1 MPAPPPESEPAMI
14 NTRPFIPGSSRQAL
28 FRGPHRGFNVFGA
41 LRDGE
46 DRGADVVDDAGQQ
59 AFVFA
64 LRHDADDRL
73 GAGIADHEPA
83 LFAEP
88 RLGGGDR
95 AFDARRFERAAVT
108 ETHIA

>member
-14 NTRPFIPGSSRQAL
+14 NTRPFIPGCIAPNEAL

-46 DRGADVVDDAGQQ
+46 DCGADVVNDPTQQ

-83 LFAEP
+83 LSAAP
-88 RLGGGDR
+88 RLGGG
-95 AFDARRFERAAVT
+95 APALYPHRFAA
-108 ETHIA
+108 AA